1 MSYYVNQVRND
12 VHITAENWK
21 RFQQNYPEQFR
32 EKRSDSDFFYWFDP
46 EFDNG
51 DVWGLCYAREKWD
64 DDCEQWLQN
73 LAPYIE
79 NSSEMV
85 FRGEDECLW
94 GYRFENGGLV
104 EANAAVVSIPRNL
117 DLEALKHSLALGKLT
132 VEQTSQILDI
142 LVQLQR

>member
-1 MSYYVNQVRND
+1 MAYYVNQVRND

-21 RFQQNYPEQFR
+21 RFQQNYPEQFKGNR
-32 EKRSDSDFFYWFDP
+32 NDSDFSYWFDP

-79 NSSEMV
+79 NGSEMI

-104 EANAAVVSIPRNL
+104 DVNVISCGDIDP
-117 DLEALKHSLALGKLT
+117 EALKHDLALGKLT
-132 VEQTSQILDI
+132 SEQISQILDI
-142 LVQLQR
+142 LDQLQQ